1 LRFDLFHDFR
11 RDPMRVC
18 TAILT
23 AVLISSAAAALAQA
37 PPAPT
42 GAEDWESAA
51 KKLQQATVT
60 VRILTAKSGNSPAD
74 SNTDKDRAGAADT
87 ATVCSGVC
95 VRDGQIV
102 TAAMAGTDSSIRL
115 TIAGGKQAEA
125 ELQVIDEFSGLALLK
140 CAGSPAKPL
149 EFAAETPAVGGGVM
163 TASGWGV
170 ELPLVSLGIVA
181 GTERQRQGASYP
193 PLIQCDL
200 RTTDTSSGAGVVD
213 RHGKLVG
220 VIVAADSPES
230 RRGWAYAVPV
240 SHVERLLRTAE
251 AQKQAGVT
259 IIKRR
264 RPVAG
269 LELDQADDRIVV
281 KRVFAGG
288 AAEKAGIKV
297 GDVVLA
303 TEGVAIRAVYQAML
317 PTLYKQPG
325 DTMTFRIERDAKVSD
340 IQVVLGGGVEVSSA
354 PLELLSGLMQPRV
367 QVVKEA
373 GGYVSRRPG
382 GTTGEVFQ
390 PALPAEE
397 PAPATATPAQKIALL
412 EKALDRYR
420 AALEFQQRQLK
431 GEEKLRQLQDEQLK
445 SLREEIDT
453 LRRQLVAPAVPKS
466 P

>member
-1 LRFDLFHDFR
+1 MAHAEELPATAP
-11 RDPMRVC
+11 DP
-18 TAILT
+18 
-23 AVLISSAAAALAQA
+23 
-37 PPAPT
+37 
-42 GAEDWESAA
+42 WESAA

-60 VRILTAKSGNSPAD
+60 VRILTAKSDARAPD
-74 SNTDKDRAGAADT
+74 SAVNKDAASST
-87 ATVCSGVC
+87 ESATVCSGVC
-95 VRDGQIV
+95 VGKDQIV

-125 ELQVIDEFSGLALLK
+125 KLQVIDEFSGLALLK
-140 CAGSPAKPL
+140 CDDSPGKPL
-149 EFAAETPAVGGGVM
+149 EFAAAAPAVGGGVM

-181 GTERQRQGASYP
+181 GTERQRQGANYP

-213 RHGKLVG
+213 REGKLVG

-269 LELDQADDRIVV
+269 LELDQHDDEIVV

-288 AAEKAGIKV
+288 AAEKAGIKI
-297 GDVVLA
+297 GDVVIA
-303 TEGVAIRAVYQAML
+303 TEGVDIRAVYQAML

-325 DTMTFRIERDAKVSD
+325 DTMTFRILRDAKVSD
-340 IQVVLGGGVEVSSA
+340 IELVLGGGVEVSSA

-367 QVVKEA
+367 QIVKEG
-373 GGYVSRRPG
+373 GGYVARRPG
-382 GTTGEVFQ
+382 DTIREVFQ

-397 PAPATATPAQKIALL
+397 PASPTATPAEKITLL

-420 AALEFQQRQLK
+420 AVIEFQQRQLK
-431 GEEKLRQLQDEQLK
+431 GEEKQRQAQDEVLK
-445 SLREEIDT
+445 SLRQELET
-453 LRRQLVAPAVPKS
+453 LRRQLVAPPAAKS

>member
-1 LRFDLFHDFR
+1 MRFNS
-11 RDPMRVC
+11 
-18 TAILT
+18 AILT
-23 AVLISSAAAALAQA
+23 TLLLGAAVARAQDRSA
-37 PPAPT
+37 PPA
-42 GAEDWESAA
+42 ADAWESAA
-51 KKLQQATVT
+51 KKLQEATVT
-60 VRILTAKSGNSPAD
+60 VRIWTGSADPKASDLKDTPA
-74 SNTDKDRAGAADT
+74 AV
-87 ATVCSGVC
+87 TVCSGVC
-95 VRDGQIV
+95 VREGQVI
-102 TAAMAGTDSSIRL
+102 TAAMAGSDSTIRL
-115 TIAGGKQAEA
+115 TIAGGKQADA
-125 ELQVIDEFSGLALLK
+125 KLQVIDEFSGLALLK
-140 CAGSPAKPL
+140 CDATTAKPL
-149 EFAAETPAVGGGVM
+149 ELAAETPAVGGSVM

-181 GTERQRQGASYP
+181 GTERQRQGANSP

-200 RTTDTSSGAGVVD
+200 RTTDTSSGAAVVD
-213 RHGKLVG
+213 RQGKLVG

-269 LELDQADDRIVV
+269 LELDQQDDEIVV

-303 TEGVAIRAVYQAML
+303 TEGVDIRAVYQAML
-317 PTLYKQPG
+317 PTLTKQPG
-325 DTMTFRIERDAKVSD
+325 DTMTFRILRDAKVSD
-340 IQVVLGGGVEVSSA
+340 IQLVLGGGVEVSSA

-367 QVVKEA
+367 QVVKE
-373 GGYVSRRPG
+373 GSGYVARRPG
-382 GTTGEVFQ
+382 DTVREVFQ

-397 PAPATATPAQKIALL
+397 PAPPTATPADKIALL

-420 AALEFQQRQLK
+420 AVIEYQQRQIR
-431 GEEKLRQLQDEQLK
+431 GEEKQRQAQDEVLK
-445 SLREEIDT
+445 SLRAELEA
-453 LRRQLVAPAVPKS
+453 LRRQLVAPPAAKTP
-466 P
+466 